1 MYKVWIFLLEI
12 EKSSEKVKILVKKSW
27 KKVDKKFGKNVG
39 KILKVWQEFEKDWET
54 NLDKTAVGKLK
65 NL

>member
-1 MYKVWIFLLEI
+1 MYKVGIFLLEI

-27 KKVDKKFGKNVG
+27 KKVDKKLRKNVG
-39 KILKVWQEFEKDWET
+39 KILKVWQEFEKDWEK
-54 NLDKTAVGKLK
+54 NLEQTAVGKLK

>member
-1 MYKVWIFLLEI
+1 MYKVGIFLLEI

-39 KILKVWQEFEKDWET
+39 KILKV
-54 NLDKTAVGKLK
+54 
-65 NL
+65 